1 MAKIE
6 IEGDLFGDWDGYDVT
21 AITKRDGLVTV
32 ELEPLAGRPG
42 TCSGCGREVSAIH
55 GYERRRVR
63 DLPIFN
69 MPTRLLL
76 RRRRL
81 ACPDCGPKLEQ
92 LNWLVRYA
100 RITRRL
106 ADSVRQLCTVMTVKQ
121 VAEFFQLGWDAV
133 RDVDQRYL
141 QRAFEPSDVVG
152 ATQLVVDEFVLLAGK
167 RYATVITDAVTKRV
181 LWVGRGHRREN
192 MRPFFELLGSA
203 GCRTI
208 RTVAMDINSAYEKE
222 VRHHC
227 PRARIVYNLFQV
239 VAAQSARKERTATR
253 RLARTAAVNLGSVV
267 NGNGE

>member
-6 IEGDLFGDWDGYDVT
+6 IEGDLLGDWDGYEVT
-21 AITKRDGLVTV
+21 AVTRRDGVVEV
-32 ELEPLAGRPG
+32 ELDPVAGRPG
-42 TCSGCGREVSAIH
+42 ICSGCGGEVFSIH

-92 LNWLVRYA
+92 LSWLVRYA

-141 QRAFEPSDVVG
+141 QRSFEPSDVAG

-192 MRPFFELLGSA
+192 MRPFFELLGRD
-203 GCRTI
+203 GCRAI
-208 RTVAMDINSAYEKE
+208 RTVAMDINSAYERE
-222 VRHHC
+222 VRDHC

-239 VAAQSARKERTATR
+239 VAAQGARKERTAAR
-253 RLARTAAVNLGSVV
+253 RLARGAHAGA
-267 NGNGE
+267 NGNSSE